1 AAQAS
6 RLWHRHQDDQ
16 LLGSPE
22 LQIPAGWRNTDLTGY
37 TASVTVEVTVEW
49 QLDDTPVFDD
59 GSELG
64 RFGLKDGR
72 AAGHLDRFGDIADL
86 QHEVNLIDLAYLQF
100 DAFTTLFGDT

>member
-1 AAQAS
+1 
-6 RLWHRHQDDQ
+6 
-16 LLGSPE
+16 
-22 LQIPAGWRNTDLTGY
+22 
-37 TASVTVEVTVEW
+37 VEVTVEW

-86 QHEVNLIDLAYLQF
+86 KHEVNLIDLAYLQF
-100 DAFTTLFGDT
+100 DAFTNLFGETRGLDLAIFGVIDHVDATVPDKLPSSQLPSGIV